1 MISVCL
7 NECCAKLWGD
17 FGAALSPLLFD
28 GELTMLSPK
37 SVQFKAGFDVIFESV
52 GGEMFDT
59 VSRHVAVGG
68 TIVVIGMMSAYKDAG
83 GDAGGWP
90 MSSHAGLTERLLWR
104 GAAAKGFFLLQHA
117 PHYRRHLAALQ
128 DAHARGELRC
138 AVDPAEFE
146 RGAVWGPS
154 RTRWRICRR
163 AGVPAR
169 WRCGWQRRR
178 QWCSRSSL

>member
-146 RGAVWGPS
+146 GLGAVADAVAHLQTGRS
-154 RTRWRICRR
+154 
-163 AGVPAR
+163 AGKVAVRLAAPPPVVQQAK
-169 WRCGWQRRR
+169 
-178 QWCSRSSL
+178 L